1 MCGLPL
7 VADPNIIAGPSIE
20 RAEDAGVYKL
30 SDELALVQS
39 VDFFTP
45 IVDDPFVFGQIAAA
59 NALSDLYAM
68 GARPLSALNIM
79 AFPVAKMDISVF
91 REVVLGGL
99 DKVHEAGAVLLGGH
113 SIDDPEMKY
122 GLAVTGLAH
131 PDKIVLNSSAQV
143 GDKIVL
149 TKPIGTGIVSTAV
162 KRGEATDL
170 QAKTV
175 AKTMATLNKS
185 AAEAML
191 KVGASACTDVTGF
204 GLIGHLCEMMSDESF
219 GIRLEFHSVPF
230 LDGALGFVKAKI
242 APGGLFRNR
251 KFYGERLL
259 VEGDFSKDELKLLF
273 DPQTSGGLLIA
284 VPGPRCESLVAELE
298 AAGVG
303 TFAVIGEVI
312 AEPISRIVLV

>member
-7 VADPNIIAGPSIE
+7 IADPNIIAGPSVE

-68 GARPLSALNIM
+68 GARPLAALNIM

-99 DKVHEAGAVLLGGH
+99 DKIHEAGAVLLGGH

-131 PDKIVLNSSAQV
+131 PEKIVLNSSAQIS
-143 GDKIVL
+143 DKLVL
-149 TKPIGTGIVSTAV
+149 TKPIGTGIISTAV
-162 KRGEATDL
+162 KRGEVSES

-175 AKTMATLNKS
+175 ADTMATLNKS

-204 GLIGHLCEMMSDESF
+204 GLVGHLCEMMSDERF
-219 GIRLEFHSVPF
+219 GIRLEFGSIPF
-230 LDGALGFVKAKI
+230 FDGAIEFVKAKI

-251 KFYGERLL
+251 KFYSERLL
-259 VEGDFSKDELKLLF
+259 APGEFSKDDLKLLF

-284 VPGPRCESLVAELE
+284 VPGPRCDALCAELE
-298 AAGVG
+298 AANVRG
-303 TFAVIGEVI
+303 FAVIGEVI
-312 AEPISRIVLV
+312 AEPVSRVVLT

>member
-1 MCGLPL
+1 M
-7 VADPNIIAGPSIE
+7 
-20 RAEDAGVYKL
+20 
-30 SDELALVQS
+30 VQS

-68 GARPLSALNIM
+68 GARPLTALNIV
-79 AFPVAKMDISVF
+79 AFPVAKMDINVF
-91 REVVLGGL
+91 REIVLGGL

-113 SIDDPEMKY
+113 SIDDPEIKY

-131 PDKIVLNSSAQV
+131 PDRILLNSSAQV

-162 KRGEATDL
+162 KRRQATES
-170 QAKTV
+170 QARAV
-175 AKTMATLNKS
+175 AEMMAGLNKA

-204 GLIGHLCEMMSDESF
+204 GLMGHLSEMMCEARF
-219 GIRLEFHSVPF
+219 GIRLEFDSIPF
-230 LDGALGFVKAKI
+230 LDGAIEFVRQKI

-251 KFYGERLL
+251 KFFGDRLIAERGL
-259 VEGDFSKDELKLLF
+259 DRDELKLLF

-284 VPGPRCESLVAELE
+284 VSRARCEELLVELE
-298 AAGVG
+298 AANVG
-303 TFAVIGEVI
+303 TRAVIGEVI
-312 AEPISRIVLV
+312 SAPVSKVLLV

>member
-1 MCGLPL
+1 
-7 VADPNIIAGPSIE
+7 
-20 RAEDAGVYKL
+20 
-30 SDELALVQS
+30 VQS

-68 GARPLSALNIM
+68 GARPLSALNIV

-91 REVVLGGL
+91 RKVILGGL

-113 SIDDPEMKY
+113 SIDDPEIKY

-131 PDKIVLNSSAQV
+131 PDRILLNSSAQV

-162 KRGEATDL
+162 KQGIASEAETK
-170 QAKTV
+170 AV
-175 AKTMATLNKS
+175 AEMMATLNKA

-204 GLIGHLCEMMSDESF
+204 GLAGHLCEMMCEARF
-219 GIRLEFHSVPF
+219 GIRLEFDAVPF
-230 LDGALGFVKAKI
+230 LDGAMKFVRAKV

-251 KFYGERLL
+251 KFFGEQ
-259 VEGDFSKDELKLLF
+259 VIAEGQFEKDDLKLLF

-284 VPGPRCESLVAELE
+284 VCRARCDELLAELE
-298 AAGVG
+298 AMKVE
-303 TFAVIGEVI
+303 THTVIGEVVS
-312 AEPISRIVLV
+312 APVSKVLLV

>member
-1 MCGLPL
+1 MD
-7 VADPNIIAGPSIE
+7 DPNIIAGPSVE
-20 RAEDAGVYKL
+20 RAEDAGVYRI
-30 SDELALVQS
+30 SDEIALVQS

-79 AFPVAKMDISVF
+79 AFPVAKMNISVF

-113 SIDDPEMKY
+113 SIDDPEIKY

-131 PDKIVLNSSAQV
+131 PNRILLNSSAQV

-162 KRGEATDL
+162 KRGVASDS
-170 QAKTV
+170 QARAV
-175 AKTMATLNKS
+175 AELMAALNKS

-204 GLIGHLCEMMSDESF
+204 GLVGHLCEMMSEARF
-219 GIRLEFHSVPF
+219 GIQLEFDSIPF
-230 LDGALGFVKAKI
+230 LDGAIDFVRQKV

-251 KFYGERLL
+251 KFYGERL
-259 VEGDFSKDELKLLF
+259 VAGPEVDKDEQKLLF
-273 DPQTSGGLLIA
+273 DAQTSGGLLIA
-284 VPGPRCESLVAELE
+284 VPPAKSENLLAELE
-298 AAGVG
+298 A
-303 TFAVIGEVI
+303 EK
-312 AEPISRIVLV
+312 